1 MEGIDQITEELE
13 QKSIERVVVDVDDTE
28 EEDSNLYPVSQV
40 EKKPAPKGREKK
52 PRSEAQKAAFAKA
65 METRQKNIK
74 ARATLKEEE
83 KIARKTKIKEIV
95 QKDETTSNLEPLK
108 KPSVQPLHREAAISP
123 PEGQQSKPR
132 HEQVVNN
139 YYYYGHADPY
149 ISDEAKQV
157 AKQQKKK
164 KTKKKRPPTPEPSSS
179 EESSEEEE
187 QLTPRPERPRSPPVE
202 PQSYKELQEYEE
214 EPAHVPVPKQNA
226 RYKFNFK

>member
-13 QKSIERVVVDVDDTE
+13 QKSIERVVVDDTE

-40 EKKPAPKGREKK
+40 ADVALPSRVEKKREKK

-95 QKDETTSNLEPLK
+95 QKDETTVQLAHRALE
-108 KPSVQPLHREAAISP
+108 KPTARSATAISP

-139 YYYYGHADPY
+139 YYYYGHA
-149 ISDEAKQV
+149 EASPS
-157 AKQQKKK
+157 KQQKKK

-187 QLTPRPERPRSPPVE
+187 ELTPRPERPRSPPVE

-214 EPAHVPVPKQNA
+214 ETVHVPAPKQNA